1 MTPDQEDELSIIAA
15 RDLDDPEACSFCGEV
30 RTVKALLPDGGKP
43 LCSCCWEAREI
54 DES

>member
-1 MTPDQEDELSIIAA
+1 MKSRPEPRAIAA